1 MTLPTDYAE
10 RKKFQM
16 WTYLT
21 EYFPDS
27 LEAEVQVAVVG
38 NEQHNKGE
46 PMHWARSKSADQMNT
61 AFRHMW
67 DHKTVGPKDTDGC
80 YHLAKAI
87 WRLKAELQLTIERE
101 REDAAD
107 YAQYGMYNAES
118 AAQEEYER
126 QLDYDYADHTNVY

>member
-1 MTLPTDYAE
+1 MTLPTDYAA
-10 RKKFQM
+10 RKLQQM

-21 EYFPDS
+21 EYFPDAF
-27 LEAEVQVAVVG
+27 EAEVNVAVVG

-46 PMHWARSKSADQMNT
+46 PLHWAREKSTDQMNT

-67 DHKTVGPKDTDGC
+67 DHTTTGPKDTDGT

-101 REDAAD
+101 RAD
-107 YAQYGMYNAES
+107 EKDFYRFREC
-118 AAQEEYER
+118 
-126 QLDYDYADHTNVY
+126 DYTDHHT